1 MKTQVTLGVMALV
14 IGATAIGF
22 NLQAAES
29 AGERTAAAQAERAI
43 TVHKS
48 ASCSCCGG
56 WIEHLEENGFDV
68 TVRDTDT
75 INEVKIEH
83 EVPRELSSCHTA
95 IIDGAVVEGHV
106 PATDIVAYVDSES
119 RPFGERTIGI
129 AVPGMPH
136 GVPGMETGR
145 QDDYDVM
152 AFAAGGRTES
162 VKRYEY

>member
-1 MKTQVTLGVMALV
+1 MKTQVTLGLMALV
-14 IGATAIGF
+14 IGTTAIGF
-22 NLQAAES
+22 KLQAAES
-29 AGERTAAAQAERAI
+29 TGERAATAQVERVI

-48 ASCSCCGG
+48 ASCSCCTG
-56 WIEHLEENGFDV
+56 WIEHLEENGFEV
-68 TVRDTDT
+68 TVKDTDN
-75 INEVKIEH
+75 INQVKIEH
-83 EVPRELSSCHTA
+83 QVPRELSSCHTA
-95 IIDGAVVEGHV
+95 IIDGAVIEGHV
-106 PATDIVAYVDSES
+106 PATDIVAYVDSRS

-152 AFAAGGRTES
+152 AFAAGGRAES